1 MSNFLNKYKNVEGI
15 ELSYTGNDSHQVL
28 VREVVGEAIKILNMY
43 DRNCKISQGMAMNN
57 CKKFLRVNFSLD
69 EKTGGMLDT
78 SGTSVEPTEKT
89 LVQKFNANESYR
101 TDEWRIEQYNRN
113 RAPIDHIDSV
123 EDIDE

>member
-1 MSNFLNKYKNVEGI
+1 
-15 ELSYTGNDSHQVL
+15 
-28 VREVVGEAIKILNMY
+28 VGEAIKILNMY

-69 EKTGGMLDT
+69 EMSG
-78 SGTSVEPTEKT
+78 GTSDK
-89 LVQKFNANESYR
+89 SGR
-101 TDEWRIEQYNRN
+101 SDEWRIEQYNRN